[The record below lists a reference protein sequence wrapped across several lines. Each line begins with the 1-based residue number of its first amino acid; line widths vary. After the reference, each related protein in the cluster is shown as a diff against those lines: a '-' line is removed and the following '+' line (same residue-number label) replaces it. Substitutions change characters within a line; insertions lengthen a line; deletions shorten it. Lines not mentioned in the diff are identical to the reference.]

1 MGKLKKYINT
11 DYEFDKPVMFGI
23 LSALWAVSGIYG
35 FLYEFIFYYFNGGMK
50 DWYWRGG
57 CFGPWIVI
65 YGIGG
70 LLIYFLT
77 YRLRKKPF
85 AVFLVSGLSCGA
97 LEFLTGAAFY
107 YLMDGKRNWDYN
119 TEILNFGNINGF
131 VCLRSVLI
139 FAVSGLLLVY
149 LVVPLLIF
157 LAKKMNRKLFLIISI
172 ALGALFLIDV
182 LYNSLVAS
190 LFQNLYTAV
199 DLYGSLG
206 FKFMKF

>member
-1 MGKLKKYINT
+1 MNKLKKYINSE
-11 DYEFDKPVMFGI
+11 YHFDKPVMFGI
-23 LSALWAVSGIYG
+23 LSAIWAISGIYG
-35 FLYEFIFYYFNGGMK
+35 FVYEFIFYYFNGGMK

-65 YGIGG
+65 YGIGA
-70 LLIYFLT
+70 LLIFFLA
-77 YRLRKKPF
+77 YRLKKKPL
-85 AVFLVSGLSCGA
+85 AVFLVSGLGCGA

-119 TEILNFGNINGF
+119 KEILNFGNINGF

-139 FAVSGLLLVY
+139 FAVSGLLLIY
-149 LVVPLLIF
+149 LIVPILF
-157 LAKKMNRKLFLIISI
+157 YLAKKVNRKLFLIVSI
-172 ALGALFLIDV
+172 AIGVLFLADV
-182 LYNSLVAS
+182 IYNTVIAPH
-190 LFQNLYTAV
+190 FPDLYTAA